1 MSRLIPHPSS
11 LIEPSGRPE
20 APSAPGD
27 LKALSLTV
35 IILTLNEELHIKRC
49 IRNVRELAERIIVV
63 DSFSSDRTV
72 ELAKV
77 CGAEVIQRPFKH
89 QADQLQWALDACRI
103 DTEWVLRLDADEFF
117 EPNALAEIRSR
128 LSALSPEITGV
139 DFKRK
144 FFFMG
149 RWIKW
154 GGYYPTIL
162 MRLWR
167 TGAAR
172 VEQRWMDEH
181 VVLTRG
187 RSLMFHKGD
196 IVDENLAGVD
206 AWMAKHNR
214 YATRQMVDFINREY
228 RLLPADTWAD
238 SLPHAQA
245 RLKRLMRNNV
255 FGRAPL
261 YLRSVLYF
269 LYRYIIRLGLLDGKQ
284 GFVFHT
290 LHSLCYFLLIDAK
303 IDEARAFIRAHG
315 LTAFREHLVR
325 DQKIALWGDRRV
337 KPIIFCDGAC

>member
-1 MSRLIPHPSS
+1 
-11 LIEPSGRPE
+11 
-20 APSAPGD
+20 
-27 LKALSLTV
+27 LTI
-35 IILTLNEELHIKRC
+35 IILTFNEELHIERC
-49 IRNVRELAERIIVV
+49 ICNVRDLAQRIVVV
-63 DSFSSDRTV
+63 DSFSTDRTV

-77 CGAEVIQRPFKH
+77 SGAEVIQRPFKN
-89 QADQLQWALDACRI
+89 QADQLQWALDACSI

-117 EPNALAEIRSR
+117 EPNALAEIRNR
-128 LSALSPEITGV
+128 LWAVSSEIGGV
-139 DFKRK
+139 NFKRK
-144 FFFMG
+144 FYFMG
-149 RWIKW
+149 RWIRW

-172 VEQRWMDEH
+172 VEERWMDEH

-187 RSLMFHKGD
+187 RSVLFCKGD
-196 IVDENLAGVD
+196 LVDENLAGVD

-228 RLLPADTWAD
+228 GLLPIDPWAD
-238 SLPHAQA
+238 RLPHAQA

-261 YLRSVLYF
+261 YLRSVFYF
-269 LYRYIIRLGLLDGKQ
+269 LYRYIIRLGFLDGKQ

-303 IDEARAFIRAHG
+303 IYEARAFIRAHG
-315 LTAFREHLVR
+315 LTAFQEHLVR
-325 DQKIALWGDRRV
+325 DQKISL
-337 KPIIFCDGAC
+337 